1 VDSHS
6 HAIKVD
12 YGHGLLLVA
21 IDHGL
26 LLARDGD
33 DPIKIGAEKDQL
45 EALLRAEI
53 PKRKVRFIAEESN
66 IGKATIASVLAS
78 ASNP

>member
-1 VDSHS
+1 MPEWILIATPSKWTTGVDFW
-6 HAIKVD
+6 I
-12 YGHGLLLVA
+12 VA

-26 LLARDGD
+26 PLTRDAD
-33 DPIKIGAEKDQL
+33 DPIKIGAQKDQL
-45 EALLRAEI
+45 E
-53 PKRKVRFIAEESN
+53 VRFIAEESN